1 MSNNYSNNTNSNSSS
16 NSSSNRINVPEAKF
30 KMLTRQRGRRP
41 RQGQMVKKM
50 CPVGRARF
58 DRQSRTSVGHC
69 PAGGVHSR
77 NHDLSD
83 ILSVSYR
90 I

>member
-16 NSSSNRINVPEAKF
+16 NSSSNGINVPEAKF

-41 RQGQMVKKM
+41 RQGQMVKNMRPIRSMKY
-50 CPVGRARF
+50 
-58 DRQSRTSVGHC
+58 DRQSRTSVGHVQRVEYI
-69 PAGGVHSR
+69 AA
-77 NHDLSD
+77 
-83 ILSVSYR
+83 IT